1 MARSAAVQERQV
13 DLGPLWRLV
22 WRGVGGVL
30 ACDDGLCRGSLGFRG
45 RLRGF
50 RGLFTCLGASSISL
64 SSDGSSDGSSAWVEG
79 WACLRAAPMLG
90 EDTSSSSDSVAV
102 PLG

>member
-22 WRGVGGVL
+22 WRGLGGVL
-30 ACDDGLCRGSLGFRG
+30 ACDDGLFCGSLGFWG

-50 RGLFTCLGASSISL
+50 RGLFKCIGAS
-64 SSDGSSDGSSAWVEG
+64 
-79 WACLRAAPMLG
+79 
-90 EDTSSSSDSVAV
+90 
-102 PLG
+102 

>member
-13 DLGPLWRLV
+13 DLGPVWRLV

-30 ACDDGLCRGSLGFRG
+30 ACDDGLFCGSLGFRG

-50 RGLFTCLGASSISL
+50 GGLYKRLGAS
-64 SSDGSSDGSSAWVEG
+64 
-79 WACLRAAPMLG
+79 
-90 EDTSSSSDSVAV
+90 
-102 PLG
+102 